1 MRVLITGVA
10 GFIGFHMA
18 KRMLLE
24 GHTVVGID
32 NLNDYYDINL
42 KNARTAQLN
51 HEKFTFYKENI
62 ENQQLINELF
72 VKHNFEIV
80 IHLAAQAG
88 VRYSISNPDAYISS
102 NLIGFFNILENCR
115 QHKIKHFLYASSSS
129 VYGRSEI
136 QPLSTDLR
144 TDQPLSLYAATKK
157 SNELMAY
164 SYSHLYDLPSTGLRF
179 FSVYG
184 PWGRPDMAL
193 FKFTESIINDE
204 VIDVYN
210 SGKMLRDF
218 TYIDDIVESIVR
230 LVDKIPIKNNQ
241 AAPYKVLNIGNHQP
255 ITLNGFIQVIEK
267 VLGKQAVRNN
277 MPMQPGDVE
286 NTFAKVD
293 DLQAL
298 IGFKPNT
305 EVEKGVEKFINW
317 YKAYYLEKSDCY
329 V

>member
-1 MRVLITGVA
+1 MNVLITGVA
-10 GFIGFHMA
+10 GFIGFHTA
-18 KRMLLE
+18 KRMLSE
-24 GHTVVGID
+24 GHLVVGID
-32 NLNDYYDINL
+32 NLNDYYDRNL
-42 KNARTAQLN
+42 KKARLAQLD
-51 HEKFTFYKENI
+51 HENFIFYKENL
-62 ENQQLINELF
+62 ENQQVINSLF
-72 VKHNFEIV
+72 QKYNFEIV
-80 IHLAAQAG
+80 INLAAQAG
-88 VRYSISNPDAYISS
+88 VRYSITNPEAYISS
-102 NLIGFFNILENCR
+102 NLIGFFNVLENCR

-144 TDQPLSLYAATKK
+144 TEKPLSLYAATKK

-164 SYSHLYDLPSTGLRF
+164 SYSHLYDLPTTGLRF

-193 FKFTESIINDE
+193 FKFTKSIINDE
-204 VIDVYN
+204 VIEVYN
-210 SGKMLRDF
+210 SGQMLRDF

-230 LVDKIPIKNNQ
+230 LVDKPPFKNDYD
-241 AAPYKVLNIGNHQP
+241 APYRVLNIGNHQP
-255 ITLNGFIQVIEK
+255 ITLNDFIKVIEK
-267 VLGKQAVRNN
+267 VLGKQAVRND

-317 YKAYYLEKSDCY
+317 YKAYYLEKSECY